1 MTGPARF
8 AVPAKIDTGLL
19 YDGEEGTQEASDD
32 EEALKM
38 SYASIMGRLKG
49 GGDTAH
55 VYHTKAFSLPLPAHH
70 PLDVSDSILFVCVAS
85 VVFVCVASIL
95 SMCIA
100 SPLLVEHLPP
110 DPISHVCSLTATS
123 ISRKHFTYRPVQIF
137 KIMFRRFL
145 FSRI

>member
-70 PLDVSDSILFVCVAS
+70 PLDVSDSILFVRVAS

-95 SMCIA
+95 FVCVA
-100 SPLLVEHLPP
+100 SILFVCVARPLLVEHLYG
-110 DPISHVCSLTATS
+110 V
-123 ISRKHFTYRPVQIF
+123 
-137 KIMFRRFL
+137 
-145 FSRI
+145 